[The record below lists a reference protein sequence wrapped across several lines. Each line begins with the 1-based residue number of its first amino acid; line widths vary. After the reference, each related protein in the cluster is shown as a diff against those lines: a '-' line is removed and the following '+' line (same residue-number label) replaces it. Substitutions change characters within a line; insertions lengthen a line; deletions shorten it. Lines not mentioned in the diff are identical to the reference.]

1 MDIDNRYI
9 QENDLITFS
18 DLEQPIQDFCDK
30 YNIPDLSK
38 DSQNRWNALL
48 MYLYQAVFKNR
59 KYTYQNPKT
68 RIYIIDICNIYC
80 DLYIYLCNTYNKI
93 INIYG
98 YTMLL
103 GIDDNTIYDWK
114 NKNNCTYNEQAVGAV
129 SCKPADIYKKLVIS
143 NEQSLSDA
151 LSSGRAPVGIIA
163 ILNKKHGWS
172 DNRQTILDNT
182 DKPIIAR
189 KDVLQLPNNQ
199 NQDTNGIL

>member
-1 MDIDNRYI
+1 MSIDDRYI
-9 QENDLITFS
+9 QDNDLVTFS

-59 KYTYQNPKT
+59 KYTYQDQRT
-68 RIYIIDICNIYC
+68 RIYIIDICYIYC
-80 DLYIYLCNTYNKI
+80 ELYIYLCNTYNKI

-114 NKNNCTYNEQAVGAV
+114 NKSSCEYSAQAAGAV
-129 SCKPADIYKKLVIS
+129 RCKPADIYKKLVMS

-172 DNRQTILDNT
+172 NGAQVAPDQQE
-182 DKPIIAR
+182 KPILTR
-189 KDVLQLPNNQ
+189 KDTFMLP
-199 NQDTNGIL
+199 DSGSDGIL